1 MSRDEQDTMRA
12 IRRME
17 LHMADILVTL
27 QDLSEAIKLLAV
39 KRDLSEAVQLI
50 VVDEESR
57 GEED

>member
-1 MSRDEQDTMRA
+1 
-12 IRRME
+12 
-17 LHMADILVTL
+17 MADILVTL